1 MSSRLAL
8 ESWQLLFPAIG
19 IGIFAAVF
27 FAVVIRVWRMRSPA
41 VDHLGHL
48 PLEEESVA
56 GATAAPPR
64 VDAGPIA
71 SLGRNP
77 PRQCSLQRTRE
88 TTPEGVSART
98 ASFDSRPLKPG
109 PEAPAHLS

>member
-27 FAVVIRVWRMRSPA
+27 FAVVIRVWRMRRPA
-41 VDHLGHL
+41 VDHLESL
-48 PLEEESVA
+48 PLADEL
-56 GATAAPPR
+56 PLR
-64 VDAGPIA
+64 VDAGVPTA
-71 SLGRNP
+71 SL
-77 PRQCSLQRTRE
+77 
-88 TTPEGVSART
+88 
-98 ASFDSRPLKPG
+98 DSRQLKPG